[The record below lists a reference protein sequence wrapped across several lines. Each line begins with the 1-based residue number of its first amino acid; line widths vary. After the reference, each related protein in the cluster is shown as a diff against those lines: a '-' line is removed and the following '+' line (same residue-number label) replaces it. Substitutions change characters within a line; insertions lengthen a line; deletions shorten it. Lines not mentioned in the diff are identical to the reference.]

1 MATKPSAAKAKA
13 RAAKAAAKAASAEV
27 SKYIAGLP
35 PPARRRMQQMRTLIR
50 AAAPGAV
57 EHFSYRIPAFKL
69 EGQPLVWY
77 AAFKEHTSMYPI
89 TDALLRAH
97 EIYVPARER
106 SKGTLRF
113 PLSKPLDASLVKY
126 LVKARAAEARKKLR
140 A

>member
-1 MATKPSAAKAKA
+1 MKAKA
-13 RAAKAAAKAASAEV
+13 PKATPATAAQAAARTAAAEV
-27 SKYIAGLP
+27 SKYIAALP
-35 PPARRRMQQMRTLIR
+35 PPARRRMQQMRALIR
-50 AAAPGAV
+50 AAAPRAV

-69 EGQPLVWY
+69 DGQALVWY
-77 AAFKEHTSMYPI
+77 AAFKAHTSMYPI

-97 EIYVPARER
+97 EIYIPERER

-113 PLSKPLDASLVKY
+113 PLSKPLPVSLVKY